1 MSAQYSLRGDK
12 PWQAESGTMVEWG
25 EANNIFF
32 YGAKCSILLLLG
44 LQDGLHRASS
54 KSPLVVCRL
63 LLPFFCFGTL
73 VGRGDAVHVV
83 SLPGAKWVPCPASSP
98 GQSQSQWG
106 PWDSPSDN
114 IGFGMD
120 SCCILPSFFLET
132 MVCLPAANCWSSWSS
147 TASCHVLVHCL
158 WCPMDSLFW
167 SMSFQLR
174 TFQLP
179 SGILIPPL
187 SFPGSV
193 LACLFSHLNAPVCLA
208 NISPTLWFISSFSWH
223 YCLQNGCFWWSP
235 VYQLFL
241 FWHISFCLIIWCDHI
256 YITIFAWTS
265 IGE

>member
-1 MSAQYSLRGDK
+1 MWSPSLELSECH
-12 PWQAESGTMVEWG
+12 A
-25 EANNIFF
+25 
-32 YGAKCSILLLLG
+32 
-44 LQDGLHRASS
+44 
-54 KSPLVVCRL
+54 
-63 LLPFFCFGTL
+63 
-73 VGRGDAVHVV
+73 
-83 SLPGAKWVPCPASSP
+83 PASSP

-193 LACLFSHLNAPVCLA
+193 LACLFSHLNAPVLLIFLPLFDLSVHSLDITVCKMDA
-208 NISPTLWFISSFSWH
+208 FGEVQFINYFFSGT
-223 YCLQNGCFWWSP
+223 Y
-235 VYQLFL
+235 LFV
-241 FWHISFCLIIWCDHI
+241 I
-256 YITIFAWTS
+256 
-265 IGE
+265 